1 VITRIENGDKSMDIR
16 IRDYQPLDRPHIVR
30 CIEGLQDYL
39 IIIDQMKF
47 TRRMPKYGEH
57 FTQELLKKVNRNNGV
72 IYVAEHKGRVIGFIA
87 GIIFEWSEKEL
98 LECVPLK
105 SGRILELF
113 IDSNYRGQGV
123 GTMLTEKMERY
134 FRQNGC
140 DVSRV
145 EVFEPNVKA
154 HYFYQK
160 LGYHDRMFDM
170 IKKM

>member
-1 VITRIENGDKSMDIR
+1 MITGFENGDKNMELR
-16 IRDYQPLDRPHIVR
+16 IRDYQPLDRPHIVK
-30 CIEGLQDYL
+30 CMEGLGDYL
-39 IIIDQMKF
+39 ASIDQMKF
-47 TRRMPKYGEH
+47 SRRMPKYGERL
-57 FTQELLKKVNRNNGV
+57 TEELLDKVNRKNGV
-72 IYVAEHKGRVIGFIA
+72 IYVAEHEGLVIGFIA
-87 GIIFEWSEKEL
+87 GIIFEWSEEEL

-113 IDSNYRGQGV
+113 IDSNFRGQGV

-154 HYFYQK
+154 HDFYQK